1 MVFDF
6 SNLIIDVNEYGEL
19 LIEGTFKLNKH
30 EASNPAAA
38 KFLIKAYAIKKAI
51 IYNKLNCDIDF
62 KDTYNHFYSDFFNGR
77 TRKWSKFEQDLF
89 MDMVNII
96 IPDSNAKI
104 TFK

>member
-1 MVFDF
+1 MIFDF
-6 SNLIIDVNEYGEL
+6 SNLKIDVNEYGEL
-19 LIEGTFKLNKH
+19 IIEGIFNLN
-30 EASNPAAA
+30 EYETSNPAAA

-51 IYNKLNCDIDF
+51 IYNKLNCDAEF
-62 KDTYNHFYSDFFNGR
+62 RNAYNHFYSDFFNGR

-89 MDMVNII
+89 MDMVNIT